1 MISCSFLSE
10 QFPNLYESLFSVL
23 IPIHGSPRVGVA
35 YFVSMSDIGSTEIA
49 LLVCVC
55 RVYAQRFWIT
65 LSIGWIVRMVYSTQ
79 RAKGRDQTCYS
90 DLGQWNSPAVLSRR
104 AAVYYIIVYHSM
116 LVSATT
122 LTAAADWDGQMV
134 GNASLWRSVRYL
146 SKYVRNS
153 TLLAARR
160 DYDTYGT
167 SHWLRCWLLDNFTGF
182 RVSCEMRWLGFDY
195 DE

>member
-65 LSIGWIVRMVYSTQ
+65 LSIG
-79 RAKGRDQTCYS
+79 
-90 DLGQWNSPAVLSRR
+90 
-104 AAVYYIIVYHSM
+104 
-116 LVSATT
+116 
-122 LTAAADWDGQMV
+122 
-134 GNASLWRSVRYL
+134 
-146 SKYVRNS
+146 
-153 TLLAARR
+153 
-160 DYDTYGT
+160 
-167 SHWLRCWLLDNFTGF
+167 
-182 RVSCEMRWLGFDY
+182 
-195 DE
+195 